1 MVSET
6 SKMIPFEEWADEIR
20 SAFCE
25 AFGEKKGSHLARL
38 RQMMGCWLLEAEKD
52 GLPPDFVTPHLIA
65 RRSEGLNPAARSVM
79 KQALFEVF
87 GVATTFVPTARKSEL
102 NPRERLSKT
111 IDRHLPRFP
120 DDWRSRAAPMLY
132 LCPDRLAD
140 GAITEVRAA
149 ASITSIVMLGGQ
161 YFDFCR
167 AEGLPVDLNRTSFRS
182 WVKHRRELFADGKF
196 SIHTI
201 VVEAGRLLTLGRD
214 IYPDRDWRWLAKFRD
229 KMKKTARHHPTRA
242 NQRFVAPE
250 ELRIAVRQGMEVARK
265 SHEKATGY
273 KAKLR
278 AHTLARTMLSIM
290 MLINSPVRI
299 SSLTALDLNQHFD
312 PSFTRLYLAPS
323 ETKDRN
329 RDERAIPA
337 DVRAALTSYIE
348 VHRLIV
354 APAEETRLFIGWGG
368 APCTSGHLSEEIG
381 DLTQALFGNRVSA
394 HMIRNVVAAFIISE
408 SPKEEG
414 LASEV
419 LNHRN
424 GASTPTYSA
433 NASRIVA
440 SRKLGEAADAQKER
454 LGMTKPA
461 VRKRRKRGH

>member
-1 MVSET
+1 
-6 SKMIPFEEWADEIR
+6 
-20 SAFCE
+20 
-25 AFGEKKGSHLARL
+25 
-38 RQMMGCWLLEAEKD
+38 
-52 GLPPDFVTPHLIA
+52 
-65 RRSEGLNPAARSVM
+65 
-79 KQALFEVF
+79 
-87 GVATTFVPTARKSEL
+87 
-102 NPRERLSKT
+102 
-111 IDRHLPRFP
+111 
-120 DDWRSRAAPMLY
+120 
-132 LCPDRLAD
+132 
-140 GAITEVRAA
+140 
-149 ASITSIVMLGGQ
+149 
-161 YFDFCR
+161 
-167 AEGLPVDLNRTSFRS
+167 
-182 WVKHRRELFADGKF
+182 
-196 SIHTI
+196 
-201 VVEAGRLLTLGRD
+201 
-214 IYPDRDWRWLAKFRD
+214 
-229 KMKKTARHHPTRA
+229 
-242 NQRFVAPE
+242 
-250 ELRIAVRQGMEVARK
+250 

-348 VHRLIV
+348 VHRPIV

-433 NASRIVA
+433 N
-440 SRKLGEAADAQKER
+440 
-454 LGMTKPA
+454 
-461 VRKRRKRGH
+461 

>member
-1 MVSET
+1 
-6 SKMIPFEEWADEIR
+6 
-20 SAFCE
+20 
-25 AFGEKKGSHLARL
+25 
-38 RQMMGCWLLEAEKD
+38 
-52 GLPPDFVTPHLIA
+52 
-65 RRSEGLNPAARSVM
+65 
-79 KQALFEVF
+79 
-87 GVATTFVPTARKSEL
+87 
-102 NPRERLSKT
+102 
-111 IDRHLPRFP
+111 
-120 DDWRSRAAPMLY
+120 
-132 LCPDRLAD
+132 
-140 GAITEVRAA
+140 
-149 ASITSIVMLGGQ
+149 
-161 YFDFCR
+161 
-167 AEGLPVDLNRTSFRS
+167 
-182 WVKHRRELFADGKF
+182 
-196 SIHTI
+196 
-201 VVEAGRLLTLGRD
+201 
-214 IYPDRDWRWLAKFRD
+214 
-229 KMKKTARHHPTRA
+229 
-242 NQRFVAPE
+242 
-250 ELRIAVRQGMEVARK
+250 
-265 SHEKATGY
+265 
-273 KAKLR
+273 
-278 AHTLARTMLSIM
+278 
-290 MLINSPVRI
+290 
-299 SSLTALDLNQHFD
+299 QHFD

-348 VHRLIV
+348 VHRPIV